1 MRTTGI
7 DELTL
12 SPITIEPYRLK
23 VHPSS
28 MKSEGDAI
36 RNQDVFRGRRY
47 GFTKAWQ
54 QQELGQS

>member
-7 DELTL
+7 DELTV
-12 SPITIEPYRLK
+12 SPITIVPYRLK

-28 MKSEGDAI
+28 MGSEGDAI
-36 RNQDVFRGRRY
+36 RNQDVFGGRRY
-47 GFTKAWQ
+47 GFTKASQ